1 MSTYKEIRRLRK
13 EVSVLQE
20 EVRVMRYERL
30 DALIADM
37 KRAAR
42 DMLEV
47 SRGL

>member
-1 MSTYKEIRRLRK
+1 MNTYKEIRRLRK
-13 EVSVLQE
+13 EVSALQE
-20 EVRVMRYERL
+20 EVQVMRYERL

-42 DMLEV
+42 YMLEV